1 MAVKKKTINRV
12 DARDKAKQYD
22 AQYMGDEPTWEGV
35 EFIDATARRTA
46 KIDAFNWYNYFK
58 PEVADYRNE
67 LKTWLRANE
76 NLTATQADKV
86 ARSWSNVQAAKI
98 CAMANNGWEMSEDEF
113 NMVQTA
119 LSTAT
124 FIPEEPTP
132 GERLIKAA
140 KEAAQIAKKGPKRP
154 KMMEALEELEDQ
166 WVDGAVG
173 GSLSLTI
180 RQTQYK
186 DSKISLET
194 FARPWLE
201 ERLAEYTTNWD
212 KEGYPHLTTAGKNQ
226 RVKVLH
232 RLIEELDELTATKK
246 GVRRKKPPSKAQQ
259 AKKFVCLSVS
269 SEFNVKSI
277 PAKDIIG
284 AQRVFLFNEK
294 YRTLTELVAKDDTG
308 FGGKG
313 MEITNVDESKS
324 RATKLR
330 KPLDVLP
337 KVCKNALRTIHK
349 TWDGLTTKDVKANP
363 RLNRNTVILRAL

>member
-1 MAVKKKTINRV
+1 MAAKKKTINRV

-35 EFIDATARRTA
+35 EFIDDSARRSA

-67 LKTWLRANE
+67 VKAWLRANE
-76 NLTATQADKV
+76 KLSATQADKV
-86 ARSWSNVQAAKI
+86 ARAWSNVQAAKL
-98 CAMANNGWEMSEDEF
+98 CAMANNDWVLSDTEF
-113 NMVQTA
+113 NLIQ
-119 LSTAT
+119 AT
-124 FIPEEPTP
+124 CSDAMFIPEEPEVEEDAKP
-132 GERLIKAA
+132 KA
-140 KEAAQIAKKGPKRP
+140 KRTGPVRP

-166 WVDGAVG
+166 WVEGQP
-173 GSLSLTI
+173 GSLSLTV

-201 ERLAEYTTNWD
+201 GRLAEYTTNWD
-212 KEGYPHLTTAGKNQ
+212 KEGYPHLTVKAKNA
-226 RVKVLH
+226 RVKLLQT
-232 RLIEELDELTATKK
+232 LIKELDVLTATKK
-246 GVRRKKPPSKAQQ
+246 GVRKKKAPTKAQQ
-259 AKKFVCLSVS
+259 AKKFVCLSAS
-269 SEFNVKSI
+269 AEFGVKSL
-277 PAKDIIG
+277 PVKDIIG

-363 RLNRNTVILRAL
+363 RLNRNTVVLRVL

>member
-1 MAVKKKTINRV
+1 MAAKKKTINRV
-12 DARDKAKQYD
+12 EARDKAKQYD

-35 EFIDATARRTA
+35 EFIDDSARRSA

-67 LKTWLRANE
+67 VKAWLRANE
-76 NLTATQADKV
+76 KLSAGEAEKV
-86 ARSWSNVQAAKI
+86 ARAWSNVQAGKL
-98 CAMANNGWEMSEDEF
+98 CAMANNGWELSDTEF
-113 NMVQTA
+113 NLIQTTYSA
-119 LSTAT
+119 AT
-124 FIPEEPTP
+124 FVPDKPTP

-140 KEAAQIAKKGPKRP
+140 KEASEIAKKGPKRP

-166 WVDGAVG
+166 WVEGQP
-173 GSLSLTI
+173 GSLSLTV

-201 ERLAEYTTNWD
+201 GRLAEYTTNWD
-212 KEGYPHLTTAGKNQ
+212 KEGYPHLSVADKNK
-226 RVKVLH
+226 RVK
-232 RLIEELDELTATKK
+232 LIKTLIAELDVLTATKQ
-246 GVRRKKPPSKAQQ
+246 RTRKKKAPTAAQQ
-259 AKKFVCLSVS
+259 SKKFVCLSAS
-269 SEFNVKSI
+269 SEFGVKSI
-277 PAKDIIG
+277 PVKNIIG

-294 YRTLTELVAKDDTG
+294 YRTLTELVAKDETG

-349 TWDGLTTKDVKANP
+349 VWSELTTKDVKANP
-363 RLNRNTVILRAL
+363 RLNRNTVILRVL

>member
-119 LSTAT
+119 YSAAT
-124 FIPEEPTP
+124 FIPEETEAVDAPTKVK
-132 GERLIKAA
+132 RT
-140 KEAAQIAKKGPKRP
+140 GPIRP

-201 ERLAEYTTNWD
+201 DRLAEYTTNWD

-246 GVRRKKPPSKAQQ
+246 GVRKKKAPTKAQQ

-349 TWDGLTTKDVKANP
+349 VWSELTTKDVKANP
-363 RLNRNTVILRAL
+363 RLNRNTVILRVL

>member
-1 MAVKKKTINRV
+1 MAAKKKTISRV
-12 DARDKAKQYD
+12 ESRDKAKQYD

-35 EFIDATARRTA
+35 EFIDDSARRTA

-58 PEVADYRNE
+58 PEVGDYRNE
-67 LKTWLRANE
+67 LKAWLRAE
-76 NLTATQADKV
+76 EKLTATQADKV
-86 ARSWSNVQAAKI
+86 ARAWGNVQAAKL

-113 NMVQTA
+113 NLVQTA
-119 LSTAT
+119 YSAAT
-124 FIPEEPTP
+124 FIPEEVEAEAPV
-132 GERLIKAA
+132 KA
-140 KEAAQIAKKGPKRP
+140 KRTGPVRP

-166 WVDGAVG
+166 WVEGQPGA
-173 GSLSLTI
+173 LSLTI

-201 ERLAEYTTNWD
+201 DRLAEYTTNWD
-212 KEGYPHLTTAGKNQ
+212 KEGYPHLTVKAKNA
-226 RVKVLH
+226 RVKLLKT
-232 RLIEELDELTATKK
+232 LIKELDTLTATKK
-246 GVRRKKPPSKAQQ
+246 GVRKKKAPTKAQQ
-259 AKKFVCLSVS
+259 AKKFVCLSES
-269 SEFNVKSI
+269 PEFGVKSI
-277 PAKDIIG
+277 PVKDIIG
-284 AQRVFLFNEK
+284 AQRVFMFNEK

-349 TWDGLTTKDVKANP
+349 VWSDLTTKDVKANP
-363 RLNRNTVILRAL
+363 RLNRNTVILRVL